1 MTNESNNRIKKGTK
15 REGKQKR
22 MNNELRKPWIRRE
35 NQNKPKYIW
44 DEKGKN
50 RMHLRKKEVG

>member
-1 MTNESNNRIKKGTK
+1 MTNESNNRIKKGTT

-44 DEKGKN
+44 DEKGK
-50 RMHLRKKEVG
+50 K